1 MRWIVKCV
9 CVCMCMNAADTLEVS
24 AKVFQSDLKNGLT
37 ELSGE
42 VLVVKGEDKLWAD
55 KVVIETNKKNKPQKY
70 TATGNVRFYAK
81 MPNKEMRG
89 KAKKAVYNVIKDEY
103 QLIDS
108 AMLEEIGKKN
118 IIRGNMIVFNPQ
130 SQEAFVKGS
139 SQKPGMMT
147 FIMEDKKNEK

>member
-55 KVVIETNKKNKPQKY
+55 KVVIETNKKNKPRMKA
-70 TATGNVRFYAK
+70 TASR
-81 MPNKEMRG
+81 
-89 KAKKAVYNVIKDEY
+89 
-103 QLIDS
+103 
-108 AMLEEIGKKN
+108 
-118 IIRGNMIVFNPQ
+118 
-130 SQEAFVKGS
+130 
-139 SQKPGMMT
+139 
-147 FIMEDKKNEK
+147 

>member
-70 TATGNVRFYAK
+70 KATGNVRFYAK

>member
-1 MRWIVKCV
+1 MRWIIQCICLCV
-9 CVCMCMNAADTLEVS
+9 CMNAADTLEVS
-24 AKVFQSDLKNGLT
+24 AKTFQSDLKKGLT
-37 ELSGE
+37 QLNGE

-81 MPNKEMRG
+81 MPDKEMRG
-89 KAKKAVYNVIKDEY
+89 RANKAVYNVIKDEY

-108 AMLEEIGKKN
+108 AVIEEIGKKN
-118 IIRGNMIVFNPQ
+118 IIKGNIIVLNPQ
-130 SQEAFVKGS
+130 TQEAFVKGS

-147 FIMEDKKNEK
+147 FIMEERKNEK

>member
-1 MRWIVKCV
+1 
-9 CVCMCMNAADTLEVS
+9 
-24 AKVFQSDLKNGLT
+24 
-37 ELSGE
+37 
-42 VLVVKGEDKLWAD
+42 
-55 KVVIETNKKNKPQKY
+55 
-70 TATGNVRFYAK
+70 
-81 MPNKEMRG
+81 MRG